1 MMPWRRHRRARP
13 TIDPRARADTWQLVS
28 LLLDYPDEQLIA
40 LLPELRRTNSTLPPA
55 IQEPMTRFLDHVET
69 TDLAQLQTAY
79 VDTFDITRRCALHLT
94 FAMHGDTRT
103 RGAALVRFKQA
114 YRRAGVEIADEGS
127 ELPDHLCV
135 LLEFGASN
143 DADAAWRLLN
153 DHRVAIELLHRALE
167 DRESPWLP
175 VVQAL
180 RATLPRLEGDDH
192 EALAKLIAAGP
203 PQEEVG
209 IDTSPYSIDPAI
221 DQHFAPPM
229 SAAGCGSDA
238 AGGSDSADLG
248 PTIPVGAPR

>member
-13 TIDPRARADTWQLVS
+13 TTDPRTRADTWQLVS
-28 LLLDYPDEQLIA
+28 LLLDYPDERLIA
-40 LLPELRRTNSTLPPA
+40 LQPELRRTSSTLPQA
-55 IQEPMTRFLDHVET
+55 IQEPLTRFLDHVAA
-69 TDLAQLQTAY
+69 TDLAELQIAY
-79 VDTFDITRRCALHLT
+79 VDTFDVTRRCALHLT
-94 FAMHGDTRT
+94 FSMHGDTRT

-114 YRRAGVEIADEGS
+114 YRHAGVEIADEGS

-135 LLEFGASN
+135 LLEFGAGT
-143 DADAAWRLLN
+143 DPDAAWRLLN

-167 DRESPWLP
+167 DRDSPWLP

-180 RATLPRLEGDDH
+180 RATLPQLEGDDH

-221 DQHFAPPM
+221 EEHFAPRCPPQ
-229 SAAGCGSDA
+229 AAVRTLAAPTAPTSDRP
-238 AGGSDSADLG
+238 S
-248 PTIPVGAPR
+248 P

>member
-13 TIDPRARADTWQLVS
+13 TTDPRTRADTWQLVS
-28 LLLDYPDEQLIA
+28 LLLDYPDERLIA
-40 LLPELRRTNSTLPPA
+40 LQPELRRTSSTLPQA
-55 IQEPMTRFLDHVET
+55 IQEPLTRFLDHVAA
-69 TDLAQLQTAY
+69 TDLAELQIAY
-79 VDTFDITRRCALHLT
+79 VDTFDVTRRCALHLT
-94 FAMHGDTRT
+94 FSMHGDTRT

-114 YRRAGVEIADEGS
+114 YRHAGVEIADEGS

-135 LLEFGASN
+135 LLEFGAGT
-143 DADAAWRLLN
+143 DPDAAWRLLN

-167 DRESPWLP
+167 DRDSPWLP

-180 RATLPRLEGDDH
+180 RATLPQLEGDDH

-221 DQHFAPPM
+221 EEHFAPDVRRRLRF
-229 SAAGCGSDA
+229 GRWR
-238 AGGSDSADLG
+238 LRQRR
-248 PTIPVGAPR
+248 PRTDHPRRSPR